1 MGFGAT
7 LPFAS
12 WRSFS
17 EAQDMLGG
25 RKSGAPVVQEAQ
37 TGRKFVQSTALT
49 FLAVFLLFPYL
60 VHSQTRSPLEKK
72 ISVSFIYE
80 ALTLT
85 NTPIWVA
92 EDQGLFDKYGL
103 DVRVVLARGATPVQA
118 LVSGSVEF
126 GGFSGSSTVAANLGG
141 SDLVFVAAKPNFTVI
156 SIWVRRDSPIR
167 TLAELRGKTIG
178 VSRAGS
184 ATHTIARIALRTA
197 GIGDQDVK
205 YLYHGGLPEIFASLD
220 KGLVDAAV
228 ASAPRPGFR
237 ELADLSTLKIPFLQG
252 AIEIQRAF
260 LLGRRQTALSFL
272 KGYVE
277 GIQIAKERPE
287 LAVAAIV
294 KRLKVAPDA
303 ARASYPSH
311 ANVWEEVPYVRRE
324 SVQAILDVFPK
335 ETLKNVTPEK
345 LIDNSLL
352 KELEDSGFVRGLY
365 RG

>member
-1 MGFGAT
+1 MGK
-7 LPFAS
+7 L
-12 WRSFS
+12 RR
-17 EAQDMLGG
+17 LLN
-25 RKSGAPVVQEAQ
+25 VV
-37 TGRKFVQSTALT
+37 RSTALT
-49 FLAVFLLFPYL
+49 FLAVSLLPPYL
-60 VHSQTRSPLEKK
+60 AYSQTKTPRDKK
-72 ISVSFIYE
+72 ISVGFIYE

-103 DVRVVLARGATPVQA
+103 DVKVVLARGATPVQA

-156 SIWVRRDSPIR
+156 SVWVRRDSPMR

-197 GIGDQDVK
+197 GITDQDVK

-252 AIEIQRAF
+252 AIEMRRAF
-260 LLGRRQTALSFL
+260 LFGHRPTALSFL

-277 GIQIAKERPE
+277 GIQIAKEKPE

-294 KRLKVAPDA
+294 KRLKVTPDA

-311 ANVWEEVPYVRRE
+311 ANVWEEVPYVRKE

-335 ETLKNVTPEK
+335 ETLRNVTPEK